1 MTSGRETPATT
12 ALTARIDGCLPHER
26 VRRAT
31 ITPATTSTSAR
42 TPDRRTPRRWPS
54 SRQSSPPSTHDPT
67 APVPRTAATKT
78 IKAVQTY
85 PAGLGRAV
93 VAPRPQGTFSRVRP
107 PTEIGQLPTAVAP
120 QPCVRARVCEWRYEK
135 KLAHPG
141 RWCADSSAS
150 GPVRRLPAGQ
160 TEDVALEIAAAAA
173 LVAVVVAAAT
183 VGWRS
188 AKIKNSKKMD
198 ILSTFDGQ
206 DVILW
211 LSFGGSVQTVVPRRG
226 RLRVDDADRSSVV
239 LIADEDRLVFLDQIR
254 WIEDPRT
261 GKRFG
266 DRWHGKLHS
275 G

>member
-1 MTSGRETPATT
+1 M
-12 ALTARIDGCLPHER
+12 
-26 VRRAT
+26 
-31 ITPATTSTSAR
+31 
-42 TPDRRTPRRWPS
+42 
-54 SRQSSPPSTHDPT
+54 
-67 APVPRTAATKT
+67 
-78 IKAVQTY
+78 
-85 PAGLGRAV
+85 
-93 VAPRPQGTFSRVRP
+93 
-107 PTEIGQLPTAVAP
+107 
-120 QPCVRARVCEWRYEK
+120 
-135 KLAHPG
+135 
-141 RWCADSSAS
+141 
-150 GPVRRLPAGQ
+150 RRLPAGQ

-183 VGWRS
+183 AGWRS
-188 AKIKNSKKMD
+188 AKIKNSEKMD

-211 LSFGGSVQTVVPRRG
+211 LSLGGSVQTVVPRRG